1 MSKRQ
6 AELGFSNLS
15 ICLLCPY
22 LFFNDYNCIS
32 PGAVVYTLNAS
43 PGKVGG
49 PRQYKNKQT
58 KNSTLFSKFI
68 KEEEGH

>member
-1 MSKRQ
+1 M
-6 AELGFSNLS
+6 
-15 ICLLCPY
+15 
-22 LFFNDYNCIS
+22 S
-32 PGAVVYTLNAS
+32 PGVVVYTLNAS

-58 KNSTLFSKFI
+58 KTPTLFSKFI